1 MKQIKMILGI
11 ALIAM
16 IGIFTA
22 CEEDETAT
30 LTITPDTVPDSIQVG
45 TEVTLKFSVIVDE
58 KIESIELRK
67 GTTTLD
73 TKTDGFTDNSSDN
86 YSYTGVLADT
96 ADAGKNLSFALIVT
110 DNKGNDN
117 SRDFEIYVKELETTG
132 DPINTYSDV
141 TIGSIS
147 YNTTDPTY
155 YDASTNTLYMHDDA
169 DAYKSDLGYIYGS
182 TNGAT
187 VCSPDWSSIEGLS
200 QGTGSWNSQRSTRF
214 LTTNLTT
221 SDFDNIGTDVDSDL
235 VIDNTVSAPSNEY
248 VNHLEVGGANENVE
262 VIGFKTED
270 GNKGLIKIVSIDQGS
285 DSQNPDGSG
294 TITVDVKIQ
303 K

>member
-132 DPINTYSDV
+132 DPISTYSDK
-141 TIGSIS
+141 ILGS
-147 YNTTDPTY
+147 YDNTTDGSSFASIDGTVYSWTDATNNSDEVDLVYFYGATNEATIAAPDDSDAESVFDFSGWSTQNATKFGTTTLTPG
-155 YDASTNTLYMHDDA
+155 DFDAIDDDVEIKEEASNLTATKVNKLSADDVIAFETAST
-169 DAYKSDLGYIYGS
+169 
-182 TNGAT
+182 
-187 VCSPDWSSIEGLS
+187 
-200 QGTGSWNSQRSTRF
+200 
-214 LTTNLTT
+214 
-221 SDFDNIGTDVDSDL
+221 
-235 VIDNTVSAPSNEY
+235 SANAS
-248 VNHLEVGGANENVE
+248 
-262 VIGFKTED
+262 K
-270 GNKGLIKIVSIDQGS
+270 KGLIKINSITSGS
-285 DSQNPDGSG
+285 DG
-294 TITVDVKIQ
+294 TIDITVKVQ
-303 K
+303 Q